1 MTQIEWKNI
10 FGDNLAAILEEKG
23 ISQAR
28 LARDAGMSVS
38 RINDYINKN
47 ATPSIFAIIN
57 IAYALDIDVGE
68 LVDFDERIC

>member
-10 FGDNLAAILEEKG
+10 FGDNLAAILEVKG

-68 LVDFDERIC
+68 LVDFDERI

>member
-1 MTQIEWKNI
+1 MTQIEWKHI